1 MLHKEE
7 LSLNFKTLQLISL
20 FNFLPIKFCPNT
32 GIVSFQTSRLRL
44 GIWKTQFTLY
54 TLNDIWKHWSL
65 LRTRSDLNIFSI
77 NCIYCAVANA
87 IWYELLYIFYRRGPE
102 NAYLITLI
110 NERRFQKS
118 QYEGPKISLLQTTIS
133 IFRRPIRETVII
145 TLPFALYGFGL
156 SWIGLCLLEPYLGF
170 WIFSILPGN
179 FQHGLISTFMFIYEV
194 WSVLLIC
201 SSAYL
206 CSYTVLNVIPRLTVD
221 VLGFIAAEISGLE
234 NQMIPLTELSRICME
249 LRMTQ
254 IEIKLLNYVYSGFNY
269 VVKLTFLFVSIAG
282 LFTGIKHFGDNPLF
296 TLLSAILAMYIITL
310 FLFFFGDM
318 YKIPEIMDCLKER
331 LGIVSRTMKCPESV
345 YTRKIVASIPQCGI
359 RAGNFYIL
367 DRMTSL
373 VFLNYVLYQVA
384 GLLIA
389 SK

>member
-1 MLHKEE
+1 MNGGSKRA
-7 LSLNFKTLQLISL
+7 SKKVK
-20 FNFLPIKFCPNT
+20 PK
-32 GIVSFQTSRLRL
+32 
-44 GIWKTQFTLY
+44 
-54 TLNDIWKHWSL
+54 
-65 LRTRSDLNIFSI
+65 
-77 NCIYCAVANA
+77 
-87 IWYELLYIFYRRGPE
+87 
-102 NAYLITLI
+102 
-110 NERRFQKS
+110 KS
-118 QYEGPKISLLQTTIS
+118 VLQTTIYF
-133 IFRRPIRETVII
+133 FRRPIREAVII
-145 TLPFALYGFGL
+145 TLPFAIYGFGL
-156 SWIGLCLLEPYLGF
+156 SWIGLCLLEPHLGF
-170 WIFSILPGN
+170 WIFSILPTN
-179 FQHGLISTFMFIYEV
+179 FQPGLISVFVFTYEA
-194 WSVLLIC
+194 WTILLM
-201 SSAYL
+201 SSSSYL

-221 VLGFIAAEISGLE
+221 VLGFIAVEILGLE

-269 VVKLTFLFVSIAG
+269 VIKLTFLFVSIAG

>member
-1 MLHKEE
+1 ME
-7 LSLNFKTLQLISL
+7 
-20 FNFLPIKFCPNT
+20 
-32 GIVSFQTSRLRL
+32 R
-44 GIWKTQFTLY
+44 IWKIQFTLY
-54 TLNDIWKHWSL
+54 TLNYIWKYWSL

-87 IWYELLYIFYRRGPE
+87 VWYELLYIFYRRGPE
-102 NAYLITLI
+102 SAYLVTLI

-118 QYEGPKISLLQTTIS
+118 RYEGPKKSLLQTTIS

-145 TLPFALYGFGL
+145 TLPFAIYGFGL
-156 SWIGLCLLEPYLGF
+156 SWIGLCFLKPCLGF

-179 FQHGLISTFMFIYEV
+179 FQHGLISDFVFFYEG
-194 WSVLLIC
+194 WTLLMIC
-201 SSAYL
+201 SSGYL
-206 CSYTVLNVIPRLTVD
+206 CSYTTLNVLPRITVD
-221 VLGFIAAEISGLE
+221 VLGLIAVKISGLE

-254 IEIKLLNYVYSGFNY
+254 IEIQLLNYVYSGFNY
-269 VVKLTFLFVSIAG
+269 VIKLTFLFVSIAG

-331 LGIVSRTMKCPESV
+331 LGIVSRTMKCPGGV
-345 YTRKIVASIPQCGI
+345 YTRKIVSSIPQCGI
-359 RAGNFYIL
+359 HAGSFYIL

-389 SK
+389 TK